1 MKREVNKGFDEEK
14 DFGKQIH
21 ELVDFLSEAMWK
33 LQNRTNEK
41 FKEAL
46 TDKQEQISEG
56 MGKLKNKTKQLGN
69 EIKNTRDIFKEEYK
83 RVNDDM
89 AKLQKY

>member
-1 MKREVNKGFDEEK
+1 MKNLR
-14 DFGKQIH
+14 
-21 ELVDFLSEAMWK
+21 
-33 LQNRTNEK
+33 
-41 FKEAL
+41 EAL

-83 RVNDDM
+83 RVNEDM
-89 AKLQKY
+89 VKLQKY

>member
-1 MKREVNKGFDEEK
+1 MRKKTLVNKYMNQLIFLVRLCENCK
-14 DFGKQIH
+14 T
-21 ELVDFLSEAMWK
+21 ELMKNL
-33 LQNRTNEK
+33 R
-41 FKEAL
+41 EAL